1 MSAIRTI
8 IRIAT
13 LTASAVA
20 LFFAS
25 PAWAQSD
32 HPHANLWVEGRSDKQ
47 AREPIRLST
56 FSQLAEGISPA
67 VVNVLVEYEGAEG
80 LEGFLEGGG
89 WPNGRTGQGSGFII
103 HPSGLILTN
112 HHVVAGAET
121 IKVKLLDNRELEA
134 RVVGV
139 DEQTDVALMK
149 IEGARFPAV
158 TLGDSDEVHVGEHV
172 LAIGNPLG
180 LSHTVTSG
188 IVSALGRR
196 NLAPSG
202 KEIYADFIQTDASI
216 NPGNSGGP
224 LISLKGEVI
233 GINTAVNRQGQG
245 IGFAIPI
252 NMVKA
257 LIPQLHQR
265 GFVVRTWLGIRIQE
279 VTPALAKSFGLR
291 EASGALVTEIV
302 DDSPAE
308 KAGLVSGDIVLTF
321 NERKIES
328 SDQLPWLVSTSG
340 TQDDV
345 VLDVLRNS
353 SKTKIRVRMEE
364 LPNQRQNSAPSQP
377 KTEAPKSDKREL
389 GVAVKEL
396 GKTLARQ
403 LGANGTEGV
412 VVTEISDNSPARA
425 SGLRRRDVIKE
436 VGKVSI
442 KGPSDYASA
451 ISKFSIGDV
460 VRLKVIRGGRVV
472 FVAFER

>member
-1 MSAIRTI
+1 MSDIKKPI
-8 IRIAT
+8 IAT
-13 LTASAVA
+13 LATLMALSLVATTA
-20 LFFAS
+20 
-25 PAWAQSD
+25 WGQSG
-32 HPHANLWVEGRSDKQ
+32 HEHSNLWLEAETSKR

-56 FSQLAEGISPA
+56 FSELAEGISPA
-67 VVNVLVEYEGAEG
+67 VVNVIVEYEGAEG

-89 WPNGRTGQGSGFII
+89 WPDGRTGQGSGFII
-103 HPSGLILTN
+103 HPSGLFLTN
-112 HHVVAGAET
+112 NHVVEGANT
-121 IKVKLLDNRELEA
+121 VKVRLLDNRELEA

-139 DEQTDVALMK
+139 DEETDVALMK
-149 IEGARFPAV
+149 IVGDARFPAV
-158 TLGDSDEVHVGEHV
+158 TLGNSEDVHVGEHV

-252 NMVKA
+252 NIVKA
-257 LIPQLHQR
+257 LVPQLHKQ

-279 VTPALAKSFGLR
+279 VTPALAKSFGMD
-291 EASGALVTEIV
+291 ETYGALVTEVV
-302 DDSPAE
+302 DESPAAR
-308 KAGLVSGDIVLTF
+308 AGIVSGDIVLEF
-321 NERKIES
+321 NQKKIRS

-340 TQDDV
+340 TATDV
-345 VLDVLRNS
+345 NLRVLRNS
-353 SKTKIRVRMEE
+353 KKKRIAVRMEE
-364 LPNQRQNSAPSQP
+364 LPNQKHTVRRTNEKAETP
-377 KTEAPKSDKREL
+377 KADKREL

-403 LGANGTEGV
+403 LGARDTDGV
-412 VVTEISDNSPARA
+412 VVTEISDNSPARS
-425 SGLRRRDVIKE
+425 SGLRRRDVITE
-436 VGKVSI
+436 VGKQVI
-442 KGPSDYASA
+442 KGPVDYASA
-451 ISKFSIGDV
+451 VEKFTAGDV
-460 VRLKVIRGGRVV
+460 IRLKVIRGGRVV